1 MAELEKKKIGQDV
14 AAECRAEAFE
24 VIKPKRGTLYAE
36 ILEVLDGKQLTAKE
50 IADALY
56 TKGVIS
62 NHERQSVAP
71 RLSEMTNDKRWV
83 KIVGKRKCPD
93 IRVSVYERCI

>member
-1 MAELEKKKIGQDV
+1 MEIEKARIGQDV

-24 VIKPKRGTLYAE
+24 EIKPKRGTLYAE

-50 IADALY
+50 IAEEMCRRGHIS
-56 TKGVIS
+56 KG
-62 NHERQSVAP
+62 ERQNVAP
-71 RLSEMTNDKRWV
+71 RLSEMTNEKGWT

-93 IRVSVYERCI
+93 KGVSVYERVI